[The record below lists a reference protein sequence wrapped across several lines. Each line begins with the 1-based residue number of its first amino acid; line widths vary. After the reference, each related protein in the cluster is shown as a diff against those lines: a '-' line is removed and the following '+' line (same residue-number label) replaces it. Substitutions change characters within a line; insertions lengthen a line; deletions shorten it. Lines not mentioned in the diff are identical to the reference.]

1 MYNGATSYLVRHEKV
16 FLDYVSGTMGGY
28 EDHSI
33 RYLSSP
39 EGWFRI
45 TGRRSLL
52 SAFGEDREE
61 IKKFIRK
68 SGMTVK
74 LATDEEI
81 IRIIK
86 FSESIN

>member
-1 MYNGATSYLVRHEKV
+1 
-16 FLDYVSGTMGGY
+16 MGGY